1 MNLARRLA
9 RAARAAGRE
18 LLPAAPPDLMTTII
32 RNDGR
37 SETYFRAIEFV
48 NFEQVPGDIV
58 ECGVFGGLSLALL
71 ARGASFDPNGMAR
84 RIIGIDTFEGLP
96 AATEPHARWRTGDCA
111 AMHAWHPLVRVG
123 DPISAETTR
132 ELFARGGLAPPIL
145 HKGLFADVF
154 PRIVPSDISAIA
166 LLHVDCDLYESTR
179 DGLAGAAP
187 ALQDGSMILFDDW
200 FHYKGHPNRG
210 EARAFSEFLAAH
222 PEWQAV
228 PWRVYGT
235 FCQAFILVR
244 R

>member
-1 MNLARRLA
+1 
-9 RAARAAGRE
+9 
-18 LLPAAPPDLMTTII
+18 MTTII

-37 SETYFRAIEFV
+37 SETYFRAIEYV

-58 ECGVFGGLSLALL
+58 ECGVFGGLSLALF
-71 ARGASFDPNGMAR
+71 AKGATFDPQGLHR

-96 AATEPHARWRTGDCA
+96 PATESHARWRTGDCA
-111 AMHAWHPLVRVG
+111 SMHAWHPLVRVG
-123 DPISAETTR
+123 DAISIGTTR
-132 ELFARGGLAPPIL
+132 ELFALCALAPPVL
-145 HKGLFADVF
+145 HKGLFADVL
-154 PRIVPSDISAIA
+154 PRVVPSEIPSIA

-179 DGLAGAAP
+179 DALAGVAP
-187 ALQDGSMILFDDW
+187 ALQDGAMLLFDDW
-200 FHYKGHPNRG
+200 FHYKGRPDRG
-210 EARAFSEFLAAH
+210 EARAFGEFLDLH